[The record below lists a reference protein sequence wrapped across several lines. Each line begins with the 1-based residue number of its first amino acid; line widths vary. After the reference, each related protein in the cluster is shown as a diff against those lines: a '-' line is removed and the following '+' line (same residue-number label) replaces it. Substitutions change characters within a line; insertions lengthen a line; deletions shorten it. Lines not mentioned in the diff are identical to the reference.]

1 MTPSKKLVAMMTNP
15 IDSVQVVK
23 QFITKKEGIP
33 AENLIV
39 KFENNEIENLK
50 DVKQGDTLDVS
61 ISHATAAVKNK

>member
-1 MTPSKKLVAMMTNP
+1 
-15 IDSVQVVK
+15 
-23 QFITKKEGIP
+23 
-33 AENLIV
+33 LIV